1 MEILENTNDKETLKK
16 ISKEIR
22 KTVIDM
28 VYKSKSRTY
37 SVVLFL

>member
-28 VYKSKSRTY
+28 VYKAKSRTY